1 MTLLRD
7 ITVDAITEDAIRAKV
22 TAKSFARG
30 VDYYRQGAVA
40 EATRRGNRLF
50 ARVQGSEWKPYRVGV
65 AIDGDGDFAA
75 ACTCPYDW
83 GGYCKHIVAAMLN
96 CINPDDDCSVPVAVG
111 TPIADLLDGLDANA
125 LRALVHRLIDANP
138 ALADI
143 IDDLCGPERN
153 NVHR

>member
-50 ARVQGSEWKPYRVGV
+50 ARVRQRVETLPGWR
-65 AIDGDGDFAA
+65 GHRWRRRLCCRLHLPLRLGR
-75 ACTCPYDW
+75 
-83 GGYCKHIVAAMLN
+83 
-96 CINPDDDCSVPVAVG
+96 
-111 TPIADLLDGLDANA
+111 LL
-125 LRALVHRLIDANP
+125 
-138 ALADI
+138 
-143 IDDLCGPERN
+143 
-153 NVHR
+153 

>member
-50 ARVQGSEWKPYRVGV
+50 ARVQGSEWQPYRVGV

-83 GGYCKHIVAAMLN
+83 GGYCKHIVRPQ
-96 CINPDDDCSVPVAVG
+96 C
-111 TPIADLLDGLDANA
+111 
-125 LRALVHRLIDANP
+125 
-138 ALADI
+138 
-143 IDDLCGPERN
+143 
-153 NVHR
+153 